1 MTLEELNNTNAQMK
15 IANELA
21 QRIDEFDKTAKFLQ
35 IALDRNEP
43 GQPFVRK
50 KAKMR
55 LRFWN
60 RKTKY
65 GRKQAQ
71 VLWFRDLDKESFGH
85 EIMIDERVLEC
96 LRDHF
101 DMRRNELITKLN
113 AITIGGNLNEPR

>member
-1 MTLEELNNTNAQMK
+1 
-15 IANELA
+15 
-21 QRIDEFDKTAKFLQ
+21 
-35 IALDRNEP
+35 
-43 GQPFVRK
+43 
-50 KAKMR
+50 MR

-101 DMRRNELITKLN
+101 DMRRDELITKLN
-113 AITIGGNLNEPR
+113 AITIGDNLNEPR